1 MAFDGFFINKYCK
14 ILDDTLVE
22 RRVDRIF
29 QLDNKDIVLSFKGI
43 KDLLLLSVLS
53 SNPRAILIDEKPQTP
68 QTPPMFCMLLRKHL
82 QNAVLKTVKQIG
94 LERILSFEFDAS
106 NQIGDRVNLTLRIE
120 LMGKH
125 ANLMLLNA
133 SDEIVD
139 SVKRIGLLQSPRPI
153 APGVIYQLPPSQK
166 QATLALN
173 ADEFKRQISGFEG
186 TVYKALYQLFEGVS
200 PAISKTLLLAANIA
214 KNSACDSLSAEQF
227 DILWAQ
233 FNGAIGALK
242 TPEVYIYR
250 DALQIVEISAVPL
263 LQHAVYDM
271 RISEDVTHDVQ
282 LYYAQTK
289 DTNRIAQKSVNLLK
303 RLDGFISK
311 AGQKQLNLQADIE
324 RAQQLNDYKLF
335 GELLTANLHAIKK
348 GDASFKAYNYY
359 DDSYIDI
366 TLDVRK
372 SPNDNAQLY
381 YKKYNKAKV
390 TLTMAQ
396 QMLEQTKADIAY
408 LKQVRSMLELAESA
422 ADVDDIHDELSDLGY
437 VRKKHRKKV
446 KRESKLP
453 PLLYRSFEGVDILVG
468 RNNYQNDQLTLKRA
482 NREHIWLHT
491 KDVAGSHVIIC
502 AEFADIDERTIVE
515 AAEIAAYHSD
525 ARLSSQVPVDLTEV
539 KFVKKP
545 KGAKPGMVIY
555 EDNKTIYVTPDEE
568 KILSMKVVQ
577 P

>member
-14 ILDDTLVE
+14 LLDDTFAK

-29 QLDNKDIVLSFKGI
+29 QLDNKDIVISFKGI

-53 SNPRAILIDEKPQTP
+53 SNPRAILINEKPQTP
-68 QTPPMFCMLLRKHL
+68 QKPPMFCMLMRKHL
-82 QNAVLKTVKQIG
+82 QNAVLKSVSQIS

-106 NQIGDRVNLTLRIE
+106 NQIGDRVNLILRIE

-125 ANLMLLNA
+125 ANLMLL
-133 SDEIVD
+133 DENDQIID

-153 APGVIYQLPPSQK
+153 APGVEYQLPPSQK
-166 QATLALN
+166 QATLAL
-173 ADEFKRQISGFEG
+173 DCSLFKQLISNFQG
-186 TVYKALYQLFEGVS
+186 TAYKALYQLFEGVS
-200 PAISKTLLLAANIA
+200 PAISKTLLLDAGVA
-214 KNSACDSLSAEQF
+214 KSSACDSLSAEQLSE
-227 DILWAQ
+227 LWTQ
-233 FNGAIGALK
+233 FKGAISTLQNS
-242 TPEVYIYR
+242 EMYVYR
-250 DALQIVEISAVPL
+250 DALQIIEISAVPL
-263 LQHAVYDM
+263 LQHAIYDM
-271 RISEDVTHDVQ
+271 RISDDVAQDVQ

-303 RLDGFISK
+303 RIDGLISK
-311 AGQKQLNLQADIE
+311 VSQKQLNLQADIE
-324 RAQQLNDYKLF
+324 RAKRLDDYKLC
-335 GELLTANLHAIKK
+335 GELLTANLHTFKK
-348 GDASFKAYNYY
+348 GDASFKAFNYY

-366 TLDVRK
+366 ALDVRK

-390 TLTMAQ
+390 TLTIAH
-396 QMLEQTKADIAY
+396 QMLEQAEDDIAY
-408 LKQVRSMLELAESA
+408 LKQVRIMLDLAESA
-422 ADVDDIHDELSDLGY
+422 ADVDTIYDELSDLGY
-437 VRKKHRKKV
+437 VRKKNRKKV
-446 KRESKLP
+446 KQESKLP

-482 NREHIWLHT
+482 HREHIWLHT

-525 ARLSSQVPVDLTEV
+525 ARMSSQVPVDLTEV

-568 KILSMKVVQ
+568 KILSMKVM
-577 P
+577 PT